1 MHERRTLQHFPG
13 VLIELALSI
22 VVGAVAGLGAV
33 GFRLLIDQVHD
44 IFFDRGASLLA
55 FMGHYYIIL
64 LPAIGGLLL
73 GPLIHFLAREARGNG
88 VPQVMEAVSL
98 RGGRIR
104 PIVSLV
110 KVVSASLCIGSGGSA
125 GREGPIVQI
134 GSSLGS
140 SIGQIFRLSDDSLK
154 TLVACGAAGGIA
166 ATFNAP
172 LAGAIFALE
181 IVLRRVVTPIFAY
194 VFLAAI
200 TANYV
205 ASFFLPTGPIF
216 AIPSFQFVSPVEIG
230 LYALLGVIGALA
242 AIALMRA
249 MFGLEDIFKAIEM
262 PEYLKPAVGGLG
274 VGLIGVYEA
283 GVLGLGYGEIQQV
296 LTGNL
301 ALWFLVLMAV
311 LKIAATSLTLG
322 SGGSGGIFSPSLF
335 VGAMLGAAFSR
346 GLQSALPGDIGDP
359 GAYAIVG
366 MAAVFGAAARA
377 PFTAVIV
384 VIEMTR
390 DYSLVLP
397 LMASVSLAVA
407 IVSVVSRGTIYT
419 TSLMRRGVDIEK
431 MDHAGN

>member
-1 MHERRTLQHFPG
+1 
-13 VLIELALSI
+13 
-22 VVGAVAGLGAV
+22 
-33 GFRLLIDQVHD
+33 
-44 IFFDRGASLLA
+44 
-55 FMGHYYIIL
+55 
-64 LPAIGGLLL
+64 
-73 GPLIHFLAREARGNG
+73 
-88 VPQVMEAVSL
+88 
-98 RGGRIR
+98 
-104 PIVSLV
+104 
-110 KVVSASLCIGSGGSA
+110 
-125 GREGPIVQI
+125 
-134 GSSLGS
+134 
-140 SIGQIFRLSDDSLK
+140 
-154 TLVACGAAGGIA
+154 
-166 ATFNAP
+166 
-172 LAGAIFALE
+172 
-181 IVLRRVVTPIFAY
+181 
-194 VFLAAI
+194 
-200 TANYV
+200 
-205 ASFFLPTGPIF
+205 
-216 AIPSFQFVSPVEIG
+216 
-230 LYALLGVIGALA
+230 
-242 AIALMRA
+242 
-249 MFGLEDIFKAIEM
+249 MFGLEDIFKAIKM
-262 PEYLKPAVGGLG
+262 PEYLKPAVGGLA

-346 GLQSALPGDIGDP
+346 ALQSALPGDIGDP